1 MCTHLKTLLKY
12 MKQKLLVKID
22 VTQTPTLEPGEVVPL
37 SGSSSLQLTAAPEPE
52 LSR

>member
-37 SGSSSLQLTAAPEPE
+37 KWILQSSADCSP
-52 LSR
+52 